1 MSRRSLLLAL
11 LAVAA
16 PSLSGCADSEPDRP
30 YTQVRYTYL
39 TPLPLNVGS
48 VEVAPL
54 PRPGTLD
61 DTSPLPPGPALQR
74 LVEDRIAPAG
84 SSGRARITIDEAR
97 VTRTGRNLEGT
108 MALRLEILAAD
119 GTRAALAE
127 ARVVRRLT
135 PGPNLRNAL
144 YDITRQMLDD
154 MNVELEFQLRRT
166 LRDYLQTT
174 GPAPAPAAV
183 EKQDL

>member
-1 MSRRSLLLAL
+1 MINRRTLLLAP
-11 LAVAA
+11 LALAA
-16 PSLSGCADSEPDRP
+16 CADSEPDRP
-30 YTQVRYTYL
+30 YTVVRYTYL
-39 TPLPLNVGS
+39 TPLPLNVGT

-54 PRPGTLD
+54 PPGSPLD
-61 DTSPLPPGPALQR
+61 ATNPLPPGPALQR
-74 LVEDRIAPAG
+74 LAEDRLSPAG
-84 SSGRARITIDEAR
+84 SGGRARVTIDEAR
-97 VTRTGRNLEGT
+97 VVRSGRNLEGT
-108 MALRLEILAAD
+108 LALRLEILATD

-166 LRDYLQTT
+166 LRDYLQQT

>member
-1 MSRRSLLLAL
+1 MNRRTVLFAPVALA
-11 LAVAA
+11 A
-16 PSLSGCADSEPDRP
+16 CADSEPDRL
-30 YTQVRYTYL
+30 YTPVRYTYL
-39 TPLPLNVGS
+39 TPLPLNVGT

-54 PRPGTLD
+54 PPAGPLD
-61 DTSPLPPGPALQR
+61 GQNPLPPGPALQR
-74 LVEDRIAPAG
+74 LVEDRLSPAG
-84 SSGRARITIDEAR
+84 SSGRARVTIDEAR
-97 VTRTGRNLEGT
+97 VARTGRNLEGT
-108 MALRLEILAAD
+108 LALHLEVLAAD
-119 GTRAALAE
+119 NTRAALAE

-135 PGPNLRNAL
+135 PGPNLRNSLA
-144 YDITRQMLDD
+144 DITRQMLDD